1 MRLSYQT
8 LYHIPV
14 AGWLARD
21 AVRGLP
27 DAKYYFAG
35 NLVVVL
41 GALTYSFGY
50 PFVICLALGG
60 AALGLSGLVLI
71 TAGDMFASEPTRS
84 SRAIA
89 GRDRMSVQKPK
100 HGMP

>member
-21 AVRGLP
+21 AVRGPP
-27 DAKYYFAG
+27 DAKYYFVG
-35 NLVVVL
+35 NVVVVL
-41 GALTYSFGY
+41 GALIYRLGY
-50 PFVICLALGG
+50 PFVICLALAG
-60 AALGLSGLVLI
+60 AAIGLSGLVLI
-71 TAGDMFASEPTRS
+71 TASDMFASKPTGS

-89 GRDRMSVQKPK
+89 GRDRMSVRKPK
-100 HGMP
+100 RGTP